1 MSVIAY
7 TIVKPR
13 AGKRT
18 LVEDR
23 VRRAGAIYAKHG
35 SQVKLSRV
43 IAGPYTD
50 CLTFQRKYESFS
62 AAATTLGAL
71 ASDDEFAQLQS
82 EREEDPAVDILVGRE
97 ILRVVHGSSAWD
109 THPVSHLRVYE
120 VNKNHLADALALLPE
135 VEQMVAPS
143 GVNVIGLVPVTGDNM
158 STMTIAYQLKSVDHW
173 GEVMDTIGTSPEF
186 LAITARAAEYGTI
199 KMSSA
204 MVPF

>member
-7 TIVKPR
+7 TIVKPHLGR
-13 AGKRT
+13 RL

-35 SQVKLSRV
+35 AEVKLSRV
-43 IAGPYTD
+43 IAGPYTH
-50 CLTFQRKYESFS
+50 CLAAQREYESFS
-62 AAATTLGAL
+62 AASKALGAL

-82 EREEDPAVDILVGRE
+82 EREADPAADMLVGRE
-97 ILRVVHGSSAWD
+97 IIRVVHGSSAWD

-120 VNKNHLADALALLPE
+120 VNKNHLADAIALLPE

-158 STMTIAYQLKSVDHW
+158 STMTVAYQLRSVDHW
-173 GEVMDTIGTSPEF
+173 GEVMDTVGTSTEF
-186 LAITARAAEYGTI
+186 QSIIARAAEHGTLR
-199 KMSSA
+199 MSSA
-204 MVPF
+204 MVPL